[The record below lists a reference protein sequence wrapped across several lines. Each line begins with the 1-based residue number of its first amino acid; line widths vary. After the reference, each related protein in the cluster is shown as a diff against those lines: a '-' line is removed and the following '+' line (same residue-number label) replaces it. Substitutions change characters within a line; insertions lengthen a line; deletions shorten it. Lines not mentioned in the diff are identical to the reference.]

1 MVGYFIKM
9 GARRLLVLKVVV
21 VAETFLKTRVPPY

>member
-21 VAETFLKTRVPPY
+21 VPETFLKTWIPPY